1 MLVGTNVDTRGGDV
15 IFGGSRPGVSKQKMH
30 LLLES

>member
-15 IFGGSRPGVSKQKMH
+15 IFGGPQSGVSKPKMH
-30 LLLES
+30 LLLP